1 MRKSVLVIDDRLD
14 TRYVL
19 EKRLRA
25 LGHRVYLAADGR
37 MGIQLARQHRPDV
50 VLIDVWL
57 PDMDGYEVARQL
69 RTELGGV
76 PRIAAMSS
84 FTEMDPGRSM
94 DAGFDQYLR
103 KPIAQEFLASWL
115 GSVDR

>member
-14 TRYVL
+14 TRYTL

-25 LGHRVYLAADGR
+25 MGHDVHVAADGG

-50 VLIDVWL
+50 VLVDVWL

-69 RTELGGV
+69 RMELGGT

-84 FTEMDPGRSM
+84 FTELDPARSI

-103 KPIAQEFLASWL
+103 KPIAPEFLASWL
-115 GSVDR
+115 GTADP